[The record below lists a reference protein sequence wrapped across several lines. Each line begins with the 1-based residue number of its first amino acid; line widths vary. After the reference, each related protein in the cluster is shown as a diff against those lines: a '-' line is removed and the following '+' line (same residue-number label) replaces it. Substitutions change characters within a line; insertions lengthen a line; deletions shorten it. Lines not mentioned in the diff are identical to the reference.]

1 MAVSPEELVRLAV
14 YGHFAAGTALAAALL
29 WGWMLLCARRLAL
42 VSGPIALASTST
54 GLAPL
59 TLLAFTALTASVLLR
74 ALAARRAPY
83 SNQYEFAITFAWGV
97 LLSYLMYARRRG
109 GAATAAGALAVALGL
124 LLYASTL
131 PSTLV
136 PQAPALQ
143 NPLLLTL
150 HVGCAVVA
158 YGANA
163 VGFVAGVLFL
173 LRYVLTRWTGC
184 STSFLPRASVLDELG
199 YRSVM
204 LGFPLLG
211 AVLLFG
217 SWWSAVAW
225 GSYWSWDPKQSAT
238 LATWLIYGAYLHV
251 RVVREWQGPGG
262 ALLLVLGFAATLLTY
277 LGNLFFG
284 GLHSYA
290 GV

>member
-1 MAVSPEELVRLAV
+1 M
-14 YGHFAAGTALAAALL
+14 
-29 WGWMLLCARRLAL
+29 
-42 VSGPIALASTST
+42 
-54 GLAPL
+54 
-59 TLLAFTALTASVLLR
+59 
-74 ALAARRAPY
+74 
-83 SNQYEFAITFAWGV
+83 
-97 LLSYLMYARRRG
+97 
-109 GAATAAGALAVALGL
+109 

-131 PSTLV
+131 PSTLIE
-136 PQAPALQ
+136 PSPALQ

-163 VGFVAGVLFL
+163 VAFVAGLLFL
-173 LRYVLTRWTGC
+173 MQHVLTRQAGRAP
-184 STSFLPRASVLDELG
+184 SFLPPASVLDDLG

-211 AVLLFG
+211 AVLLLG

-251 RVVREWQGPGG
+251 RVVREWQGTGA

-277 LGNLFFG
+277 FGNLFFG